1 MVGIVPSATVLQ
13 YALVLRGHS
22 AKLLRAMTKSDT
34 KRKLT
39 EPWVN
44 YRSCLSNLTYAKV
57 TLDHFQTLKSCQVR
71 EQTWDLTG
79 FRFSLSKAVP

>member
-57 TLDHFQTLKSCQVR
+57 R